1 MMILSSSSVTTYL
14 LKLCSLKCKSY

>member
-14 LKLCSLKCKSY
+14 LKFYSLKCKSY